1 MKNIAIIV
9 VPEKPQV
16 DVAAREIFSTELD
29 ALTPGI
35 KGLSYTSDISIQFY
49 QHHSYLYILIIV

>member
-1 MKNIAIIV
+1 MRNIAIIV

-29 ALTPGI
+29 ALIPGI
-35 KGLSYTSDISIQFY
+35 KGLTLHVRLMY
-49 QHHSYLYILIIV
+49 HSVFTLIIV

>member
-35 KGLSYTSDISIQFY
+35 KGLSYTSDISIQ
-49 QHHSYLYILIIV
+49 L

>member
-1 MKNIAIIV
+1 MRNIAIIV

-29 ALTPGI
+29 ALIPGI
-35 KGLSYTSDISIQFY
+35 KGLTLHVRLM
-49 QHHSYLYILIIV
+49 HHSIFKLYSSLSDSIV

>member
-1 MKNIAIIV
+1 MRNIVIIV

-29 ALTPGI
+29 AITPGVNRLVTRHRKNI
-35 KGLSYTSDISIQFY
+35 IIFLIF
-49 QHHSYLYILIIV
+49 ILIID